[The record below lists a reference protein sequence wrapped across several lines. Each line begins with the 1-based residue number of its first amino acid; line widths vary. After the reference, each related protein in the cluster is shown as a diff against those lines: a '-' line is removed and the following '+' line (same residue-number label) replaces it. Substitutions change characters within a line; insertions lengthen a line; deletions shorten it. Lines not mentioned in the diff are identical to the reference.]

1 MANTKAAKKALRVSE
16 TKNAVN
22 SARKNRI
29 RTFVRKVEDAIKTS
43 DEKKARE
50 AFKALEPEIMKG
62 VTKKILKLNTAARK
76 LSRLGAAIRKIK
88 EAKANK
94 AA

>member
-1 MANTKAAKKALRVSE
+1 MANTQSAKKAFRASE
-16 TKNAVN
+16 RKNLIN

-29 RTFVRKVEDAIKTS
+29 RTFIRKVEDAIKGF
-43 DEKKARE
+43 DESKARE

-62 VTKKILKLNTAARK
+62 VTKKILKLNAAARK
-76 LSRLGAAIRKIK
+76 LQRLAAAIRKLK
-88 EAKANK
+88 T